1 MPIKK
6 KDKTNSEDL
15 SDRNLEK
22 LIVEDYRD
30 PESDDRSKSLIKID
44 TADDVVIEYL
54 KGINS
59 LEVLEKGLT
68 VEQYA
73 KLKDTIKIN
82 SMGIGSNIIR
92 TCQDTCESW
101 NRCPLAIIR
110 KAPLGRACPVEIDL
124 YERLITDYKDA
135 VTHKIHS
142 IKSVEDVEKD
152 PVILSL
158 ISQVVE
164 IEIMSFRANA
174 LIADVGLTMS
184 VPVFATEHGT
194 EFAIQESVASRVKR
208 ELNSRRDKI
217 LRQLLATPEMVQ
229 RIKSL
234 QRVPTITEQKKSI
247 LDQAKKIA
255 SSEIVVDEADTAA
268 EAAK

>member
-6 KDKTNSEDL
+6 KNKSQEDSSDDKSE
-15 SDRNLEK
+15 E

-30 PESDDRSKSLIKID
+30 PEPDNKSRSLVKID
-44 TADDVVIEYL
+44 TADDVVVQYL
-54 KGINS
+54 RGINS

-68 VEQYA
+68 IEQYA
-73 KLKDTIKIN
+73 RLKDTIKIN

-101 NRCPLAIIR
+101 SRCPLAIIR

-135 VTHKIHS
+135 VTHKIHTV
-142 IKSVEDVEKD
+142 KSVEDIERD

-194 EFAIQESVASRVKR
+194 EFAVQESVASRVKR
-208 ELNSRRDKI
+208 ELNNRRDKI

-229 RIKSL
+229 RIKNL
-234 QRVPTITEQKKSI
+234 QRAPTITEQKKGI
-247 LDQAKKIA
+247 LDQARKMA
-255 SSEIVVDEADTAA
+255 TSEIVVDEADTAA

>member
-1 MPIKK
+1 MSIRKK
-6 KDKTNSEDL
+6 PKPDKDFSEK
-15 SDRNLEK
+15 EEEY
-22 LIVEDYRD
+22 IVEDYRD
-30 PESDDRSKSLIKID
+30 SEKDPKDTSLI
-44 TADDVVIEYL
+44 TLQNADQEVIKYL
-54 KGINS
+54 AGINS

-68 VEQYA
+68 PDQYA
-73 KLKDTIKIN
+73 RLKDTIKIN

-124 YERLITDYKDA
+124 YERLVTDYKDA
-135 VTHKIHS
+135 VTQKIHT
-142 IKSVEDVEKD
+142 IKSIEDIEKD

-174 LIADVGLTMS
+174 LIADVGLTML
-184 VPVFATEHGT
+184 VPAFATETGT
-194 EFAIQESVASRVKR
+194 EFVVQESVASRDKR
-208 ELNSRRDKI
+208 ELNNRRDKI

-229 RIKSL
+229 RIKNL
-234 QRVPTITEQKKSI
+234 QRVPTITEQKKNI

-255 SSEIVVDEADTAA
+255 TSSEIVIDEADTAA